1 MEQTVSAMKKDY
13 VKRNLAVIIT
23 ISGKNELPYEPT
35 NINQSKFSFL
45 GHPKYSL
52 AQITKKQKKF
62 KQKRRVTF
70 FSQSINGITSHKNL
84 KKINTHRETERKMHQ
99 IALDNILGFCKKNHY
114 DFHIRYHPGT
124 DEKESRKIYST
135 WLHKNNVTISSSE
148 LEEDLFS
155 SEIAIGFNTSCLYE
169 AHVLG
174 KRFFKYIPP
183 DLNPYFYPEFP
194 KTNIHNIEESLLKL
208 SSEKEKSIDLTLLCN
223 FEKFIKEG
231 VSS

>member
-1 MEQTVSAMKKDY
+1 MQELNIKQYLCIYSNRYIESLLLLAAGRAGVLSKELAHGTNCISYEERLRQEKFSSDY
-13 VKRNLAVIIT
+13 YYFWR
-23 ISGKNELPYEPT
+23 KNELYEPT

-62 KQKRRVTF
+62 KQKEESP

-99 IALDNILGFCKKNHY
+99 IALDNILGFFARRTITTFTFDITQVQTRRKVE
-114 DFHIRYHPGT
+114 RYILPA
-124 DEKESRKIYST
+124 
-135 WLHKNNVTISSSE
+135 HKNNVTISSSE

-169 AHVLG
+169 AMFSE
-174 KRFFKYIPP
+174 KRFFKYIP
-183 DLNPYFYPEFP
+183 
-194 KTNIHNIEESLLKL
+194 
-208 SSEKEKSIDLTLLCN
+208 LT
-223 FEKFIKEG
+223 
-231 VSS
+231 